1 MVAGGF
7 QPVNQ
12 NTVFICV
19 ASQSPQSETEQHH
32 RLPPDHTRV
41 RKAWGKV
48 AGGISSPNQCGA
60 ISTTSQSSSGRT
72 VAEKVTAVRSP
83 KPEMTRLM
91 TALDL

>member
-48 AGGISSPNQCGA
+48 AGGISSPNQVWGNFDD
-60 ISTTSQSSSGRT
+60 ISIFIG
-72 VAEKVTAVRSP
+72 K
-83 KPEMTRLM
+83 
-91 TALDL
+91 DGG